1 LTVYN
6 ILLIVLLVA
15 LHPQQL
21 FPILSD
27 ETRLRVLML
36 LMREGELCVGE
47 LAHALRLIQP
57 KVSRHLAVL
66 RDSGIIDDRRQ
77 GQWVF
82 YQLSAKLPAWVST
95 VLAAAATATMG
106 HQQLRTDRRTLAA
119 MHSRP
124 GARYQV
130 SRIIFFCSTN
140 SCRSQ
145 MAEGWARHFA
155 GEHLEVRSAGIKAG
169 GRDAR
174 AVAVMREAG
183 VDISGQESARLTPQ
197 MLDWAELVVTVC
209 DHADEHLLWLPPGT
223 RKEYWPIKDPAAA
236 SGADEVVLNVYRSSR
251 DNIGQRVRRLVA
263 RIQSA
268 LKAA

>member
-1 LTVYN
+1 ML
-6 ILLIVLLVA
+6 ILLLVA
-15 LHPQQL
+15 LLPQHL
-21 FPILSD
+21 FPVLSD
-27 ETRLRVLML
+27 DTRLRVVML
-36 LMREGELCVGE
+36 LMREGELCVSE

-57 KVSRHLAVL
+57 KISRHLAVL

-82 YQLSAKLPAWVST
+82 YQLSAKLPAWVMT
-95 VLAAAATATMG
+95 VLAAAAQATTG
-106 HQQLRTDRRTLAA
+106 HHQLRTDRRTLAA
-119 MHSRP
+119 MHGRP
-124 GARYQV
+124 VARYHV
-130 SRIIFFCSTN
+130 SRIMFFCSTN

-155 GEHLEVRSAGIKAG
+155 DECLEVRSAGIEAG
-169 GRDAR
+169 GQDAR

-183 VDISGQESARLTPQ
+183 VDISAQESARLTPQ
-197 MLDWAELVVTVC
+197 MLKWAELVVTVC

-236 SGADEVVLNVYRSSR
+236 SGAEEVVLNVFRASR
-251 DNIGQRVRRLVA
+251 DNIGQRVRKLVA
-263 RIQSA
+263 RIESA